1 MIQPLTVVPN
11 PATETIS
18 VNGLSAYE
26 ASKIAIMNIE
36 GKVVAEK
43 ALLNVNATDFDLTAL
58 QNGVYF
64 VKVAHADGIETIKFI
79 KQ

>member
-1 MIQPLTVVPN
+1 
-11 PATETIS
+11 

-26 ASKIAIMNIE
+26 ASQIAIMNIE
-36 GKVVAEK
+36 GKIVAEK
-43 ALLNVNATDFDLTAL
+43 NLLNVNVANFDLTSL

-64 VKVAHADGIETIKFI
+64 VKVAHANGTETIKFI

>member
-1 MIQPLTVVPN
+1 
-11 PATETIS
+11 
-18 VNGLSAYE
+18 
-26 ASKIAIMNIE
+26 MNIE
-36 GKVVAEK
+36 GKVVSEK

-64 VKVAHADGIETIKFI
+64 VKVAHANGIETIKFI